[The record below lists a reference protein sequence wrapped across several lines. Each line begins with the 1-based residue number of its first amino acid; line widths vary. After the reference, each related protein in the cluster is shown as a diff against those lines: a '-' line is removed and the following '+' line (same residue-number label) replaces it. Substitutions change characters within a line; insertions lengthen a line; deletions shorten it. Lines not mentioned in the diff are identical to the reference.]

1 MSVFSKS
8 LFSLVSSDLMSFS
21 FLTARHKLIILLFVN
36 YSFTFHF
43 EYLSILFVTTHLV
56 GSS

>member
-36 YSFTFHF
+36 YILTFDF
-43 EYLSILFVTTHLV
+43 VYFCILFVTVHFV
-56 GSS
+56 SSS